1 MWQKADAK
9 NTLGKPVLSG
19 PSRSLVGSVEEFY
32 CKLDNIQTNEIILYE
47 LFNEVNLYRAMGEYS
62 SHSKEEATFPSLIT
76 PDYDGTL
83 ICKASVQNNSEI
95 SPTFSTWM
103 NFSVVVPVEGAHII
117 SSPPSEELWERDSVT
132 LQCNVTKGTYV
143 SYEWFLN
150 DRLLLNDSKKLHI
163 SSLSSKDSGK
173 YVCVATNYL
182 NETDYYNSRSD
193 GRNVHVKESVGG
205 TVTMTL
211 QKSTG
216 KDFEVSGVLLNCKVE
231 RGMHPHYNWFIN
243 NARLEGQ
250 GSFYRTFH
258 PDNSV
263 LTVSLYPNS
272 GSAGFYHCEA
282 FNSFDNT
289 TRPRF

>member
-1 MWQKADAK
+1 MSHTRWSDSEEISICTSCTMTQRIFFMLVIMGFCTMWQKADAK

-193 GRNVHVKESVGG
+193 GRNVHVKEHLTKLEISFV
-205 TVTMTL
+205 VI
-211 QKSTG
+211 K
-216 KDFEVSGVLLNCKVE
+216 NVE
-231 RGMHPHYNWFIN
+231 GNFSANVKCQVRK
-243 NARLEGQ
+243 
-250 GSFYRTFH
+250 GS
-258 PDNSV
+258 
-263 LTVSLYPNS
+263 
-272 GSAGFYHCEA
+272 
-282 FNSFDNT
+282 
-289 TRPRF
+289 